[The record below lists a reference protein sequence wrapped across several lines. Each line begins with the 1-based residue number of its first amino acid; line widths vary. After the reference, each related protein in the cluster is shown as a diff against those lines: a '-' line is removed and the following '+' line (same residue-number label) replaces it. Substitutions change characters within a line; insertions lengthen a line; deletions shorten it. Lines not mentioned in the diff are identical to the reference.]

1 MKDYKVGQVLYM
13 IGEKSTKVLPIQVVE
28 EIVRTTMDGKA
39 KSYIIKLPDKAQT
52 TADISEIKGD
62 LFESTKTLREYMTK
76 NATEA
81 INKMIT
87 NAAKLRDSVFQYTI
101 QENDSLTT
109 ESVKTHIDQ
118 LSMFPSVNPPTES
131 AESNIQDFQE
141 DTIKVDLGDGN
152 YATMKTD
159 SLKKLS

>member
-87 NAAKLRDSVFQYTI
+87 NF
-101 QENDSLTT
+101 TT
-109 ESVKTHIDQ
+109 K
-118 LSMFPSVNPPTES
+118 S
-131 AESNIQDFQE
+131 A
-141 DTIKVDLGDGN
+141 
-152 YATMKTD
+152 
-159 SLKKLS
+159 LKKSFHKVKSEEPPKPTT